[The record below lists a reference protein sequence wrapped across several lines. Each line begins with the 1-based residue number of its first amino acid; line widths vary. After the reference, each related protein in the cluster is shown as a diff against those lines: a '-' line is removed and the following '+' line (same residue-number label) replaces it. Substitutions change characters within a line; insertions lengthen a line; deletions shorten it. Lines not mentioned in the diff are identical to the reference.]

1 MVSKLIDNRS
11 IEEGDLLSKMKNEE
25 SNEHI
30 QNSIK
35 NIETFIIESYTEGAL
50 YTTPLLQIECD
61 VSDILA
67 CNQEKYLTH
76 KLKDILKKLYFDKI
90 NGLKNSESTNK
101 IAEFLQFANLHNNF
115 NELSSLVFASYEKS
129 TLCFDAIRNLKALAN
144 HLLHKEFISEDN
156 LLKDIF
162 CNLVN
167 EMNSVK
173 RNEQQLLAKLQEMQ
187 NIYDITISCGLDPI
201 FFNIYINNSLGFW
214 NDHLIIKENDDIEV
228 FLNQVLS
235 VLNIEKQIL
244 SQIGFGFYQ
253 DRSQSSIINHFF
265 EYNRQNITRIFSVLM
280 SKKKY
285 EFINE
290 LICLLESIEKQE
302 VIHTFFKEKKR
313 QECSELGNLTDI
325 VSFLDK
331 TEELLHKINFRKNFT
346 SEIKL
351 QFYNIL
357 NNEKVISPSNFSKL
371 IDSQIKKGGR
381 WETMKGYWELLRLV
395 HSKETFFDALYESF
409 FKRVIGKVRLQE
421 DFEIFN
427 NLIKE
432 YGEET
437 MKKFKGFLVDLY
449 KSYMFNK
456 YDMNNADTEMEIEK
470 GENSY
475 NHEVYMEMEELQ
487 EKVLEILY
495 QEQTDALP
503 ASQYNLKILDKMCW
517 PYTSP
522 IDETVN
528 FDQIKEPFASIIA
541 KCKKEFK
548 KINHLADLCFQSESN
563 ICDIEFCGKGD
574 QTVLLRC
581 NLLQAMLLHSF
592 NDHDKWDAM
601 NLAYYLKIDVNTLSK
616 TIDSFNSIEKVFEL
630 EQGVLRINLE
640 KLSEKKMIDFT
651 DYTKIDD
658 WKENKVKSVVMVT
671 QNKEEIIKTKK
682 KAIKAFI
689 ARQAKVSKEITISD
703 LTSKLSMYLKV
714 ELSHDDYSDLL
725 EQLINSS
732 IVKRDPSR
740 TNVVL
745 YSG

>member
-11 IEEGDLLSKMKNEE
+11 IEEGDLLSKMKIEQ
-25 SNEHI
+25 SDEHI
-30 QNSIK
+30 ENSIK
-35 NIETFIIESYTEGAL
+35 NIETFVIESYTEGAL
-50 YTTPLLQIECD
+50 YTIPLLQIEHD
-61 VSDILA
+61 VNDILA
-67 CNQEKYLTH
+67 SNQEKYLTH
-76 KLKDILKKLYFDKI
+76 KLKDILKKLFSDKI
-90 NGLKNSESTNK
+90 KDLMNSESNNK

-115 NELSSLVFASYEKS
+115 IELSSLVFASYEKS
-129 TLCFDAIRNLKALAN
+129 TLCFDTIRNLKALSN
-144 HLLHKEFISEDN
+144 HLLNKEFIREDN
-156 LLKDIF
+156 FLQEIF

-173 RNEQQLLAKLQEMQ
+173 RNEQLLLAKLQEMQ
-187 NIYDITISCGLDPI
+187 NIFDITISCGLDLV
-201 FFNIYINNSLGFW
+201 FFNIYINNSLRFW
-214 NDHLIIKENDDIEV
+214 NDQLVIKENDDIEV
-228 FLNQVLS
+228 FINQVLS

-253 DRSQSSIINHFF
+253 EKSKHSIINHFF
-265 EYNRQNITRIFSVLM
+265 EYNGQNLTKMFDVLM

-290 LICLLESIEKQE
+290 LICLLTSIEKQE
-302 VIHTFFKEKKR
+302 VIHTYFKEKKK

-357 NNEKVISPSNFSKL
+357 NNEKVINPSNFSKL

-395 HSKETFFDALYESF
+395 HSKETFFNALYESF

-427 NLIKE
+427 NLLKE

-449 KSYMFNK
+449 KSYMFNR
-456 YDMNNADTEMEIEK
+456 YDMNNADSEMEIEK

-495 QEQTDALP
+495 QEQTNTLP
-503 ASQYNLKILDKMCW
+503 ASQYNLNILDKMCW
-517 PYTSP
+517 PYTNP
-522 IDETVN
+522 IDKTIN

-548 KINHLADLCFQSESN
+548 KINHLADLCFQSEFN
-563 ICDIEFCGKGD
+563 ICDIEFCGKND
-574 QTVLLRC
+574 QTVLIRC
-581 NLLQAMLLHSF
+581 NLLQAMLLYSF
-592 NDHDKWDAM
+592 NDHDKWDVM
-601 NLAYYLKIDVNTLSK
+601 NLSYYLKIDVDTLSK

-630 EQGVLRINLE
+630 EKGVLYLNLD

-658 WKENKVKSVVMVT
+658 WKESKVKSVIMVT

-689 ARQAKVSKEITISD
+689 ARQVKVNKEVTIGD
-703 LTSKLSMYLKV
+703 LTNKLANYLKV
-714 ELSHDDYSDLL
+714 ELSHDDYSNLL

-740 TNVVL
+740 TNVIL